1 MTTFALLL
9 TTAVLW
15 AGEVTVVKQLN
26 GSTNDNAGTVTYSN
40 GTITI
45 TPAQGNYI
53 TKDYVTVVKFV
64 DAGIAQAP
72 RRAPG
77 VSEPI
82 TVTASDASAD
92 PSGVTTYTITPPS
105 SEYDLEITANF
116 QVRQSISNAVITLA
130 ETAFTYDGQE
140 KTPAV
145 SSVTVAGK
153 ALATNEFAVEY
164 SDNINAGNGTVTIS
178 GLRTYNGTA
187 TADFTIGKAT
197 ITPTVTL
204 QGWTFGAQANSPVV
218 DGNLG
223 KGAETFTYA
232 VKGSTDYSA
241 TVPTTAGTYT
251 VKATIAET
259 ENYQGAEATA
269 DFTIGKATITPTV
282 SIQGWTY
289 GAEANTPVVDGNLG
303 KGAETFTYAAKG
315 STDFSATVPSAAGTY
330 TVKATISETENYQ
343 GAEATA
349 DFTIG
354 KATITPTVSLQG
366 WTFGA
371 QANTPVVSGNT
382 GNGTV
387 TYTYAVKGSTT
398 FSETVPTAAGT
409 YTIKATISETENYQG
424 AEATADFTI
433 GKATFTPSVTL
444 QGWTFGAQANTP
456 VVSGNTGNGTVTFT
470 YATKGSTDYSATVP
484 TAAGTYTI
492 KATIAETE
500 NYQGAEATSDFT
512 ISKATITPTVSLQ
525 GWTFGAQAN
534 TPVVDGNT
542 GNGTVTYTYAVKGS
556 TDYSATVPSAAG
568 TYTVKATIAET
579 ENYQGAEATADFTIG
594 KATITPSV
602 TLQGWTFGAEPN
614 SPVVSGNLGNGTV
627 TYTYAVKGST
637 DYSASVP
644 TAAGTYTVKA
654 TIAETENYQGAEAT
668 ADFTIGK
675 ATITPTVT
683 LQGWTFGAQANS
695 PVVDGNLGNGTVTY
709 TYTTKGST
717 DYSATVPSAAGTY
730 TVKATIAE
738 TENYQGGEATADF
751 TIGKATIT
759 PTVTLQGWMY
769 GAQANSPV
777 VDGNLGKGDET
788 FTYAAKGST
797 DFSATV
803 PSAAGTYTVKA
814 TIAETE
820 NYQGAEVTADFTIG
834 KATFTPIVTLQGWA
848 FGAEPNTPVVTG
860 NISNG
865 AVTFTYKAEGSE
877 TFTETVPTALGTH
890 VVKASIAETE
900 NYQGCEATA
909 EFTITAAVATIT
921 GEDQTVTYTGEPQA
935 YNKGSVDVGT
945 LVVTYYDSAAERE
958 KGSNGYQNAPVNAG
972 IYYVQLTQ
980 GDNHYTSAPV
990 NITLTIEKGTP
1001 ELSISEQQ
1009 PIRMDCSSNDLK
1021 VVTPVVTFNGQTLTE
1036 TFSFQLVSSDESVLT
1051 IDENGKLKAIAPGEV
1066 VVTVTGPMNHQ
1077 NLNAATSTFQVSVYK
1092 TYGLIVAGVA
1102 VTSENSQDVLGNG
1115 SVKFN
1120 GKDQLS
1126 ITNATIAQGGIE
1138 SWMDKLTIYLNG
1150 DNQVNGAIVGHD
1162 GTLVFTTEGNTPGRL
1177 DIKNEGTD
1185 GVVRGFKMIAYEQNL
1200 ALLTGSFEAQ
1210 EAIIGTP
1217 VTPIVDESGETNT
1230 VDVDGGEGGEGDD
1243 YSNVIINNV
1252 LYTLDSDNDDGIGK
1266 DEDEDKKYVVLGST
1280 MVEDDVEDVIN
1291 NYTPGTQEFA
1301 DHFAGLTFMVPAGY
1315 GSIYIKARTG
1325 EDGVLNV
1332 KIGNQEPYVIKGA
1345 IDFQE
1350 FEFPYA
1356 CTEATYVYI
1365 YSSSPRRDAEAL
1377 EDHRAGKK
1385 TTVTV
1390 GIGSVGVSS
1399 NSVQSSNGGDNT
1411 GGSDVTLT
1419 DDDVV
1424 YDEEN
1429 GTLTASNSKVTTLA
1443 DDSFVN
1449 FPFLQF
1455 IDLSNTSITGL
1466 KVSRSEGPFN
1476 GVSKNTFIY
1485 LPAGNSSDEPN
1496 VVIGNVSQ
1504 QVVLDS
1510 QMSYEDNESFG
1521 LSKDFMAQQVVYD
1534 HIFAADEKA
1543 AVYLPFR
1550 MEAEQAAQYGQFYTF
1565 DQFKDGKAVM
1575 ALHEEAVLAHTPYL
1589 FKAADDNTQLKA
1601 VGVLMSM
1608 SSEEAGARPMKAGRR
1623 APIDASA
1630 DLYGTYNFM
1639 EYDVFDPD
1647 VFRMAI
1653 DDSGKM
1659 TFQRLQDGE
1668 YLRPF
1673 ECYLYAVGVQEDS
1686 FDVEGD
1692 GISTAVRTIRTD
1704 RVDYS
1709 DSWSGLSGLRFRTIP
1724 TQSGVY
1730 IHNHKKVVVK

>member
-105 SEYDLEITANF
+105 SEYNLEITANF

-153 ALATNEFAVEY
+153 TLATNEFAVEY

-178 GLRTYNGTA
+178 GLRTYIGTA

-197 ITPTVTL
+197 ITPTVSL
-204 QGWTFGAQANSPVV
+204 QGWTYGAEPNSPVV

-241 TVPTTAGTYT
+241 TVPTAAGTYT

-282 SIQGWTY
+282 TLQGWTY

-303 KGAETFTYAAKG
+303 KGAETFVYAVKG
-315 STDFSATVPSAAGTY
+315 STTFSETVPSAAGTY
-330 TVKATISETENYQ
+330 TVKATIAETENYQ
-343 GAEATA
+343 GAEVTA
-349 DFTIG
+349 DFTIGKATITPTVTLQGWTYGAEANTPVVDGNLGKGAETFAYAVKGSTTFSETVPSAAGTYTVKATIAETENYQGAEVTAEFTIG

-371 QANTPVVSGNT
+371 QANTPVVDGNL

-387 TYTYAVKGSTT
+387 TYTYATKGSTDY
-398 FSETVPTAAGT
+398 SATVPSAAGT
-409 YTIKATISETENYQG
+409 YTIKATIAETENYQG
-424 AEATADFTI
+424 AEVTADFTI
-433 GKATFTPSVTL
+433 GKATITPSVTL

-456 VVSGNTGNGTVTFT
+456 VVSGNTGNG
-470 YATKGSTDYSATVP
+470 
-484 TAAGTYTI
+484 
-492 KATIAETE
+492 
-500 NYQGAEATSDFT
+500 Q
-512 ISKATITPTVSLQ
+512 
-525 GWTFGAQAN
+525 
-534 TPVVDGNT
+534 
-542 GNGTVTYTYAVKGS
+542 VTYTYAVKGS

-594 KATITPSV
+594 KATISPTVSI
-602 TLQGWTFGAEPN
+602 QGWTFGAQAN
-614 SPVVSGNLGNGTV
+614 TPVVSGNTGNGQV
-627 TYTYAVKGST
+627 TYTYAIKGST
-637 DYSASVP
+637 DYSATVP
-644 TAAGTYTVKA
+644 SAAGTYTVKA

-675 ATITPTVT
+675 ATFTPT
-683 LQGWTFGAQANS
+683 
-695 PVVDGNLGNGTVTY
+695 
-709 TYTTKGST
+709 
-717 DYSATVPSAAGTY
+717 
-730 TVKATIAE
+730 
-738 TENYQGGEATADF
+738 
-751 TIGKATIT
+751 
-759 PTVTLQGWMY
+759 
-769 GAQANSPV
+769 
-777 VDGNLGKGDET
+777 
-788 FTYAAKGST
+788 
-797 DFSATV
+797 
-803 PSAAGTYTVKA
+803 
-814 TIAETE
+814 
-820 NYQGAEVTADFTIG
+820 
-834 KATFTPIVTLQGWA
+834 VTLQGWA
-848 FGAEPNTPVVTG
+848 FGAEPNSPVVTG

-865 AVTFTYKAEGSE
+865 AVTFSYKAEGSE
-877 TFTETVPTALGTH
+877 TFTETVPSALGTH

-935 YNKGSVDVGT
+935 YNKGRVDVGT

-1077 NLNAATSTFQVSVYK
+1077 NLNAATNTFQVSVYK

-1138 SWMDKLTIYLNG
+1138 SWLDKLTIYLNG
-1150 DNQVNGAIVGHD
+1150 DNQVNGAIVGLD

-1210 EAIIGTP
+1210 EAVIGTP

-1266 DEDEDKKYVVLGST
+1266 
-1280 MVEDDVEDVIN
+1280 
-1291 NYTPGTQEFA
+1291 
-1301 DHFAGLTFMVPAGY
+1301 
-1315 GSIYIKARTG
+1315 R
-1325 EDGVLNV
+1325 
-1332 KIGNQEPYVIKGA
+1332 
-1345 IDFQE
+1345 
-1350 FEFPYA
+1350 
-1356 CTEATYVYI
+1356 
-1365 YSSSPRRDAEAL
+1365 
-1377 EDHRAGKK
+1377 
-1385 TTVTV
+1385 
-1390 GIGSVGVSS
+1390 
-1399 NSVQSSNGGDNT
+1399 
-1411 GGSDVTLT
+1411 
-1419 DDDVV
+1419 
-1424 YDEEN
+1424 
-1429 GTLTASNSKVTTLA
+1429 
-1443 DDSFVN
+1443 
-1449 FPFLQF
+1449 
-1455 IDLSNTSITGL
+1455 
-1466 KVSRSEGPFN
+1466 
-1476 GVSKNTFIY
+1476 
-1485 LPAGNSSDEPN
+1485 
-1496 VVIGNVSQ
+1496 
-1504 QVVLDS
+1504 
-1510 QMSYEDNESFG
+1510 
-1521 LSKDFMAQQVVYD
+1521 
-1534 HIFAADEKA
+1534 
-1543 AVYLPFR
+1543 
-1550 MEAEQAAQYGQFYTF
+1550 
-1565 DQFKDGKAVM
+1565 
-1575 ALHEEAVLAHTPYL
+1575 
-1589 FKAADDNTQLKA
+1589 
-1601 VGVLMSM
+1601 
-1608 SSEEAGARPMKAGRR
+1608 
-1623 APIDASA
+1623 
-1630 DLYGTYNFM
+1630 
-1639 EYDVFDPD
+1639 
-1647 VFRMAI
+1647 
-1653 DDSGKM
+1653 
-1659 TFQRLQDGE
+1659 
-1668 YLRPF
+1668 
-1673 ECYLYAVGVQEDS
+1673 
-1686 FDVEGD
+1686 
-1692 GISTAVRTIRTD
+1692 VRTRNMSCWV
-1704 RVDYS
+1704 R
-1709 DSWSGLSGLRFRTIP
+1709 R
-1724 TQSGVY
+1724 
-1730 IHNHKKVVVK
+1730 